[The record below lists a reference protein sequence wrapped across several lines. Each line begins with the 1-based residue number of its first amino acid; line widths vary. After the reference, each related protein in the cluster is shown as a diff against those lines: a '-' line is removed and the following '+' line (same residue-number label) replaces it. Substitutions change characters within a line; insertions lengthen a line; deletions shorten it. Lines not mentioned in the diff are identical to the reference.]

1 MVRTLACVVFILAVC
16 IFGSTQADAALTVV
30 GTDGNGNQLIYDSV
44 LNVTWYDS
52 PAVGRSWWDAKAWI
66 ATLNAAK
73 LGGFDNWRLPQ
84 ALPVNGSY
92 YIWGYTPNGSTDL
105 GFNMGTPDSAYPG
118 SKASEL
124 AHLFYV
130 TLGNKGQ
137 YDVYGNPQSGGGLTN
152 KGPFVNLQGYW
163 YWTSTEMDAGT
174 AIEFGPARGL
184 QWYEPKASTNI
195 LTLAVAGD
203 IGPLPPGPGPV
214 PLPGAIWLLGP
225 GIMGLAAVRRRLKG

>member
-1 MVRTLACVVFILAVC
+1 MIRTLVLVVLIVLVTL
-16 IFGSTQADAALTVV
+16 GSAGASTAPLTVV

-44 LNVTWYDS
+44 LNITWYDS

-92 YIWGYTPNGSTDL
+92 YNWYYTPNGSTDL

-130 TLGNKGQ
+130 TLENKGQ

-152 KGPFVNLQGYW
+152 KGLFVNLEGYW
-163 YWTSTEMDAGT
+163 YWTSTELGDSAV
-174 AIEFGPARGL
+174 EFGPARGL
-184 QWYEPKASTNI
+184 QWIEPKSSTNI
-195 LTLAVAGD
+195 FTLAVAGD
-203 IGPLPPGPGPV
+203 VTPLPPGPGPI

-225 GIMGLAAVRRRLKG
+225 GIMGLAAVRRRLKR